1 MQNARDRLHPSHS
14 NNTVIRDPN
23 MGIKS
28 SQVQKRRFHSSLFVL
43 GILLMAA
50 SPAMSQSFTVTDKNV
65 QRLADAVVSLL
76 QYNLAPEITASSL
89 AISGGTGGSTPLSM
103 SGLGGGFT
111 WSRSLP
117 LYLEGTLAYVRYD
130 PQFLLSNG
138 VAQQVTPV
146 TWSSLAGTAGVGWDF
161 PIANEL
167 VLRPMANF
175 TLGRL
180 SSTASVFG
188 ILDNRK
194 SNDVQFL
201 QGGHLNAFGYGGSLM
216 LDYEHYRRDYE
227 VDVEV
232 RLTEIRLQS
241 YGNTSV
247 AVTGSSLAQSLG
259 LWSRWRAPVGFEAL
273 NRPVRYV
280 LEYAYD
286 YYFGPNGDML
296 GFSSLS
302 SIGTGLELDTTAYN
316 RLVTRWRLMGRYRFG
331 NGVSGWGVSIGMS
344 F

>member
-1 MQNARDRLHPSHS
+1 MEKKPSP
-14 NNTVIRDPN
+14 IR
-23 MGIKS
+23 
-28 SQVQKRRFHSSLFVL
+28 QRRIRSAMFALGMVL
-43 GILLMAA
+43 LAS
-50 SPAMSQSFTVTDKNV
+50 SPALCQVFTVSGKNV
-65 QRLADAVVSLL
+65 QKLADAVVSLL
-76 QYNLAPEITASSL
+76 QYNVAPEITASSL

-103 SGLGGGFT
+103 NAIGGGFT
-111 WSRSLP
+111 WSRSFP
-117 LYLEGTLAYVRYD
+117 FYLEGTLAYIRYD
-130 PQFLLSNG
+130 PQFLLGNG
-138 VAQQVTPV
+138 VVERATP
-146 TWSSLAGTAGVGWDF
+146 TKWSSLAGTAGAGWDF
-161 PIANEL
+161 PVAKEL

-188 ILDNRK
+188 ILDRQK

-232 RLTEIRLQS
+232 RLTNIWLQS
-241 YGNTSV
+241 YGDTSV
-247 AVTGSSLAQSLG
+247 AVKGSSLAQSLG
-259 LWSRWRAPVGFEAL
+259 LWSRWRAPIGFEAL

-280 LEYAYD
+280 LEYANN

-296 GFSSLS
+296 GFSWLS
-302 SIGTGLELDTTAYN
+302 SVGAGLELDTSAYN
-316 RLVTRWRLMGRYRFG
+316 RIVTRWRLMGRYRFG
-331 NGVSGWGVSIGMS
+331 NGVSGWGASIGMS

>member
-1 MQNARDRLHPSHS
+1 MEKR
-14 NNTVIRDPN
+14 
-23 MGIKS
+23 S
-28 SQVQKRRFHSSLFVL
+28 SQVQTRGFRGALFVL
-43 GILLMAA
+43 GILLLTS
-50 SPAMSQSFTVTDKNV
+50 SPAMCQDFTVADKNV
-65 QRLADAVVSLL
+65 QKLADSVVSLL

-103 SGLGGGFT
+103 SAIGGGFT
-111 WSRSLP
+111 WSRSSP
-117 LYLEGTLAYVRYD
+117 LYLEGTLAYIRYD

-138 VAQQVTPV
+138 IAQRVTPV

-161 PIANEL
+161 PIASEL
-167 VLRPMANF
+167 VLRPMANV

-180 SSTASVFG
+180 SSTASIFG
-188 ILDNRK
+188 ILDRQK

-201 QGGHLNAFGYGGSLM
+201 EGGHINAFGYGGSLM

-232 RLTEIRLQS
+232 RVTNIWMKS

-247 AVTGSSLAQSLG
+247 AVQGSSLAQSLG
-259 LWSRWRAPVGFEAL
+259 LWSRWRAPIGFEAL

-280 LEYAYD
+280 LEFASN

-296 GFSSLS
+296 GFSTLN
-302 SIGTGLELDTTAYN
+302 SIGAGLELDTTAYN
-316 RLVTRWRLMGRYRFG
+316 RIVTRWRLMGRYRFG

>member
-1 MQNARDRLHPSHS
+1 ME
-14 NNTVIRDPN
+14 
-23 MGIKS
+23 KES
-28 SQVQKRRFHSSLFVL
+28 SQVKKRRFGGAVFVL
-43 GILLMAA
+43 GMLLLAP
-50 SPAMSQSFTVTDKNV
+50 SPALCQVFTIADTNV

-103 SGLGGGFT
+103 SALGGGFT
-111 WSRSLP
+111 WSRSFP
-117 LYLEGTLAYVRYD
+117 LYLEGTLAYIRYD
-130 PQFLLSNG
+130 PQFLVGNG
-138 VAQQVTPV
+138 IVQQEIQTK
-146 TWSSLAGTAGVGWDF
+146 WSSLAGTAGVGWDF
-161 PIANEL
+161 PIASEL

-180 SSTASVFG
+180 ASTATIFG
-188 ILDNRK
+188 ILDNQK
-194 SNDVQFL
+194 SSDVQFL

-232 RLTEIRLQS
+232 RLTDIRLQS

-247 AVTGSSLAQSLG
+247 AVKGSSLAQNVG

-280 LEYAYD
+280 LEYAYN

-302 SIGTGLELDTTAYN
+302 SIGTGLELDTSAHD
-316 RLVTRWRLMGRYRFG
+316 RIVTRWRLMGRYRFG

>member
-1 MQNARDRLHPSHS
+1 ME
-14 NNTVIRDPN
+14 
-23 MGIKS
+23 KES
-28 SQVQKRRFHSSLFVL
+28 SQVQKRRFRGAVFVL
-43 GILLMAA
+43 GMLLLAS
-50 SPAMSQSFTVTDKNV
+50 SPAMCQVFTVTEKNV

-103 SGLGGGFT
+103 SALGGGFT

-117 LYLEGTLAYVRYD
+117 LYLEGTLAYIRYD
-130 PQFLLSNG
+130 PQFLIGNG
-138 VAQQVTPV
+138 IIQQEAQTK
-146 TWSSLAGTAGVGWDF
+146 WSSLAGTVGVGWDF
-161 PIANEL
+161 PIASEL

-180 SSTASVFG
+180 ASTASLFG
-188 ILDNRK
+188 ILDNQK
-194 SNDVQFL
+194 SSDVQFL

-232 RLTEIRLQS
+232 RLTDIRLQS
-241 YGNTSV
+241 YGNTSE
-247 AVTGSSLAQSLG
+247 AVKGTSLAQSLG

-302 SIGTGLELDTTAYN
+302 SIGAGLELDTSAYD
-316 RLVTRWRLMGRYRFG
+316 RIVTRWRLMGRYRFG